1 MSSARNIMQVIGI
14 VCLAL
19 LLSIIA
25 HKAYTDIS
33 VLAHKHSGSE
43 FWVALGR
50 YLLANLAG

>member
-1 MSSARNIMQVIGI
+1 MSSARNVMQVIGI

-50 YLLANLAG
+50 YLLANIAG